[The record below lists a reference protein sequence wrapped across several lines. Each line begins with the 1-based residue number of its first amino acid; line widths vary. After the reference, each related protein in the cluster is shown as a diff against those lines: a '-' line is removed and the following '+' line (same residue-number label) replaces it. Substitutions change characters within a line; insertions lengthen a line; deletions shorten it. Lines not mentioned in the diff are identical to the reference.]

1 MLLYNAQ
8 TGLQANSNKAK
19 IMNGTTYSGMLQLT
33 VLSATQNGSHYC
45 GSANGSY
52 VLIGAGDTD
61 VDFNDYDLADT
72 DSIIPSD
79 GTKMRDV
86 SASASWNSSTG
97 ATVSSVWTN
106 FSDAPITVK
115 EVGLVYKFTTGNPY
129 SKGTGIL
136 LARSILETPVTIGAG
151 ESYAFTY
158 SVSVK

>member
-1 MLLYNAQ
+1 M
-8 TGLQANSNKAK
+8 
-19 IMNGTTYSGMLQLT
+19 IQLT
-33 VLSATQNGSHYC
+33 ALSTTQAGSHYC
-45 GSANGSY
+45 GTANGTY

-61 VDFNDYDLADT
+61 VDFNDYDMADT

-86 SASASWNSSTG
+86 SSSATWTSSTG
-97 ATVSSVWTN
+97 SVISTVWTN

-115 EVGLVYKFTTGNPY
+115 EVGLVNKFTTGNAY
-129 SKGTGIL
+129 SKSANL
-136 LARSILETPVTIGAG
+136 LIARSILETPITIGAG